1 MYLKK
6 LELSGFKSFAKKTTL
21 TFNKGVTAIVG
32 PNGCGKSNIVDSVRW
47 VLGEQSLK
55 TLRTKRSEDVIFAGS
70 DKKSR
75 AGLASVS
82 LVLDNSRGQ
91 LPVDWQEVIL
101 KRIFFRDGQSEYLLN
116 GSGVRLR
123 DIVEL
128 LAKSGGV
135 FKNYSVINQGMVD
148 TILRLTPA
156 ERRDFFE
163 EAAGVKIYQLKKLTS
178 LRRLKTAET
187 NLEKVSVLIREISP
201 RLRSLKIRAGR
212 VKKKKAFEA
221 KLRGL
226 QKNWFGRLFKELTS
240 QKEILMVKAKELG
253 LKIKKLEVEQESIR
267 SKFRQ
272 EPILEARR
280 QRQSLEEEQEK
291 IQNQRNRLQKELAL
305 TEGRLQAAIEQEAK
319 ELEQRVSVDPVYTTG
334 KLKEVLTG
342 LKSSLRFSSLEK
354 IKKELR
360 KILAK
365 IENLLTEIKEGRI
378 LKQEKLFPQE
388 KVNISQLE
396 NKKRE
401 LEAKLEEAER
411 ALKVFK
417 EKREQREILE
427 ERERQSFYSKQ
438 QEAQTKQRV
447 LEELR
452 DKRRAVDVELA
463 GLESRLEILTGDIK
477 RELGPDFNIRDLE
490 KDRDVENSTSD
501 IEEEIEKLKEKLVQ
515 IGEIDPLVIREYEEV
530 NKRSEFLT
538 NQSQD
543 LEKAIKKLESVIK
556 ELEIKINTQFREA
569 FQNINREFAKYFRI
583 MFGGGKASLKISNS
597 KLQIPAPYRNEI
609 SGSGSNL
616 SEADEERG
624 DNLEGEEEMDERRGI
639 EIRAV
644 PPGKRVSS
652 LEVLSGGERA
662 LVSIAL
668 LFAIISTNPTPF
680 LVLDEVDAALDE
692 FNSQRFSKI
701 LKEQAGDTQFIV
713 ITHNRETMRQANT
726 LYGVT
731 MEKDGASR
739 LLSVKLEEEKNI

>member
-21 TFNKGVTAIVG
+21 TFDKGVTAIVG

-55 TLRTKRSEDVIFAGS
+55 ALRTKRSEDVIFAGS

-148 TILRLTPA
+148 TILKLTPA
-156 ERRDFFE
+156 QRRDFFE
-163 EAAGVKIYQLKKLTS
+163 EAAGVKIYQLKKLAS

-187 NLEKVSVLIREISP
+187 NLEKVSVLIKEISP

-240 QKEILMVKAKELG
+240 QKEALIVKVKELG

-272 EPILEARR
+272 EGTVGARR
-280 QRQSLEEEQEK
+280 QRQALVEEQEK

-305 TEGRLQAAIEQEAK
+305 TEGRLQAAIEQETSQ
-319 ELEQRVSVDPVYTTG
+319 LEQRVSVDPVYTTG

-342 LKSSLRFSSLEK
+342 LKNCLEFSSLEK
-354 IKKELR
+354 VKKGLK

-396 NKKRE
+396 NKKKE
-401 LEAKLEEAER
+401 LEAKLEEAEK

-417 EKREQREILE
+417 EKREQREVLE

-438 QEAQTKQRV
+438 QEVQTKQRV

-477 RELGPDFNIRDLE
+477 RELGPDFNVEDLAA
-490 KDRDVENSTSD
+490 TSEVKYSL
-501 IEEEIEKLKEKLVQ
+501 EEEIEKLKEKLVR

-583 MFGGGKASLKISNS
+583 MFGGGKAALKIEKGQSADLETDEVSEVPLNHAD
-597 KLQIPAPYRNEI
+597 LYAEQRGNV
-609 SGSGSNL
+609 SGG
-616 SEADEERG
+616 G
-624 DNLEGEEEMDERRGI
+624 GI

-662 LVSIAL
+662 LISIAL
-668 LFAIISTNPTPF
+668 LFAIISTNPPPF

-692 FNSQRFSKI
+692 ANSRRFSKI
-701 LKEQAGDTQFIV
+701 LKRQAGDTQFIV